1 MISYTEASLAQ
12 LSIHKVGNVIAD
24 EPLTISEKP
33 LPVTDEALGSLLMQ
47 YFLSPFEK
55 TNELYHLAHS
65 SGNTGLNEIY
75 HFAKTIFADTTEFH
89 LNTEQIAKHLYKIS
103 SHPKIKSGELY
114 VALFT
119 SLQIE
124 GELHDAIGI
133 FKSESKE
140 PFLTIRQQANEFNI
154 GYETEAIN
162 IKKLDKGCI
171 IFNTDEEDGYK
182 VAVTDQTN
190 RNEAMYWIDD
200 FLQLKVR
207 NDNYNQTQT
216 TLSVYKNF
224 VTEKLD
230 EAFEISKADKIDLL
244 NRSIKYFKEKDSF
257 DLDEFSTEVI
267 GSNEGIELFKTFK
280 SNYEQEF
287 DTALPDSFAI
297 NNAAVKKQAR
307 VFKSVLKLDKN
318 FHIYIHGNKDL
329 IEKGFDEA
337 MQMNYYKVYFRE
349 EQ

>member
-1 MISYTEASLAQ
+1 MISFTEAAISH
-12 LSIHKVGNVIAD
+12 LSIHKVGNILAD
-24 EPLTISEKP
+24 ESLILSENTLSISD
-33 LPVTDEALGSLLMQ
+33 TALGNLLMQ

-55 TNELYHLAHS
+55 ANEIYNLSHS
-65 SGNTGLNEIY
+65 SGNLVLNEVY
-75 HFAKTIFADTTEFH
+75 HFAHTIFNDKEAFH
-89 LNTEQIAKHLYKIS
+89 SNSQQIAKHLYKIS
-103 SHPKIKSGELY
+103 NHPKIKTGELY
-114 VALFT
+114 VAHFAN
-119 SLQIE
+119 LQHE
-124 GELHDAIGI
+124 GELLEAIGI

-140 PFLTIRQQANEFNI
+140 PFLTIQQKTGEFTI
-154 GYETEAIN
+154 GYEMEAIN

-171 IFNTDEEDGYK
+171 IFNSNKEEGYK

-190 RNEAMYWIDD
+190 RSEAMYWIDD

-216 TLSVYKNF
+216 TLQVYKNF
-224 VTEKLD
+224 VTEKMD

-257 DLDEFSTEVI
+257 NMNEFASEVI
-267 GSNEGIELFKTFK
+267 ANEQGIELFKEFK
-280 SNYEQEF
+280 SNYAEEF
-287 DTALPDSFAI
+287 DTPLPDSFAI
-297 NNAAVKKQAR
+297 SDAAVKRQAR
-307 VFKSVLKLDKN
+307 VFKSVLKLDRN

-349 EQ
+349 EK